1 MDPKGEYVDTDTPLS
16 DSSLKQKT
24 AKGMLWGGMN
34 NSVQLILNLVFGIF
48 LARILDDKD
57 YGMVGML
64 TIFNMIAISLQ
75 ESGFTMALINR
86 PKIIHREY
94 NAVFWFSILMGLGSY
109 TILFFCAP
117 SIADFYHQPQLIPL
131 SRLLFLGLI
140 VSSTGTAHNA
150 VLMKKLMVRQRSIS
164 QICGLA
170 ISGTVG
176 ILLAINGM
184 TYWGIAM
191 QSLIYII
198 ITNAFYWYF
207 SPWNPTFHIDLTPL
221 ISFLP
226 FSIKLLVTRLLSQFN
241 HDIVSVILGRFFN
254 PASVGS
260 FTQAVKW
267 NHMGL
272 NLIDGMVLSVAQPVL
287 KEVGDDDVRQ
297 KRVFR
302 KMQRFVAFLSFPALF
317 GLSLVSYEV
326 IIIAITDKWIL
337 SAQILQIL
345 AIWGAFAPLMHLYT
359 HLLISRGKSGI
370 FMWTSI
376 AQGVVE
382 IVGMLLLYPYG
393 LMAMVYFFAGV
404 NIFWLFLWRYFVGRE
419 IHISLWEA
427 LRDLAPF
434 FAIATGV
441 MFATHFATIEIDS
454 IYLRLVTKI
463 VMAVI
468 LYMGIVYLVGAKIM
482 RETIM
487 QLKLWIQ
494 KKKVNEN

>member
-1 MDPKGEYVDTDTPLS
+1 MDPKGEYVDHDAPLS
-16 DSSLKQKT
+16 DSTLKQKT
-24 AKGMLWGGMN
+24 AKGMLWGGVN
-34 NSVQLILNLVFGIF
+34 NSVQLLLNLAFGIF

-94 NAVFWFSILMGLGSY
+94 NAVFWFSILMGIGCY
-109 TILFFCAP
+109 AILFFCSP
-117 SIADFYHQPQLIPL
+117 FIADFYHQPQLIGL

-140 VSSTGTAHNA
+140 LSSTGTAHNA

-164 QICGLA
+164 QICGLL

-176 ILLAINGM
+176 ITLALNGM

-191 QSLIYII
+191 QSLIYIAV
-198 ITNAFYWYF
+198 TNGFYWYF
-207 SPWNPTFHIDLTPL
+207 SPWKPTFDFNLSPL
-221 ISFLP
+221 KSFLP
-226 FSIKLLVTRLLSQFN
+226 FSIKLLVTKLLTQFN
-241 HDIVSVILGRFFN
+241 HDIVSVILGRYFT
-254 PASVGS
+254 PASVGN

-272 NLIDGMVLSVAQPVL
+272 GIIDGMVVSVAQPVL
-287 KEVGDDDVRQ
+287 KEVDNDDVRQ

-326 IIIAITDKWIL
+326 IVIAITEKWIL
-337 SAQILQIL
+337 SAQILQVL

-359 HLLISRGKSGI
+359 HLIISRGKSGI
-370 FMWTSI
+370 FMWSSI

-382 IVGMLLLYPYG
+382 IIGMLLLYPFG
-393 LMAMVYFFAGV
+393 LMAMVYYFAGI
-404 NIFWLFLWRYFVGRE
+404 NIFWMFVWRYFVGKE
-419 IHISLWEA
+419 IKISLWEA
-427 LRDLAPF
+427 LSDLVPF
-434 FAIATGV
+434 FAIAAGV
-441 MFATHFATIEIDS
+441 MITTHFATMGIEN
-454 IYLRLVTKI
+454 IYLRLVSKI
-463 VMAVI
+463 LMGVL
-468 LYMGIVYLVGAKIM
+468 LYMGLVYLVGAQIM
-482 RETIM
+482 RESFS
-487 QLKLWIQ
+487 QLKLWIL
-494 KKKVNEN
+494 KKK

>member
-1 MDPKGEYVDTDTPLS
+1 MDPKGEYVDHDPPLS
-16 DSSLKQKT
+16 NKTLKQKT
-24 AKGMLWGGMN
+24 AKGMLWGGLN
-34 NSVQLILNLVFGIF
+34 NSVQLLLNLGFGIF

-86 PKIIHREY
+86 PKIIHIEY
-94 NAVFWFSILMGLGSY
+94 NAVFWFSVLMGLGSY
-109 TILFFCAP
+109 LILFFCAP
-117 SIADFYHQPQLIPL
+117 FIADFYHQPQLVGL

-150 VLMKKLMVRQRSIS
+150 VLIKKLMVRQRSIS

-176 ILLAINGM
+176 IFLALNGM

-191 QSLIYII
+191 QSVLYIT
-198 ITNAFYWYF
+198 ITNGFYWYF
-207 SPWNPTFHIDLTPL
+207 SPWNPTFHLDLKPL
-221 ISFLP
+221 LHFLP
-226 FSIKLLVTRLLSQFN
+226 FSVKLLVTKLLTQFN

-254 PASVGS
+254 PASVGN

-272 NLIDGMVLSVAQPVL
+272 GIIDGMVVNVAQPVL
-287 KEVGDDDVRQ
+287 KEVDNDDIRQ

-302 KMQRFVAFLSFPALF
+302 KMQRFIAFLSFPALF
-317 GLSLVSYEV
+317 GLALVAYEV

-359 HLLISRGKSGI
+359 HLIISRGKSGI
-370 FMWTSI
+370 FMWSSI
-376 AQGVVE
+376 AQGAVE
-382 IVGMLLLYPYG
+382 ITGMLLLYPYG
-393 LMAMVYFFAGV
+393 LMAMVYYFAGV
-404 NIFWLFLWRYFVGRE
+404 NILWMFVWRFFAGRE
-419 IHISLWEA
+419 IHLSLWEA
-427 LRDLAPF
+427 LSDLVPF
-434 FAIATGV
+434 FAIAAGV
-441 MFATHFATIEIDS
+441 MIGTHFTTLGIDN

-463 VMAVI
+463 LMGAV
-468 LYMGIVYLVGAKIM
+468 LYMGIVYLVGAQIM
-482 RETIM
+482 RESIT
-487 QLKLWIQ
+487 QLKQWINR
-494 KKKVNEN
+494 K